1 MMHFGNMCFVIG
13 DSDRGLCIR
22 QRLGN
27 LKMGSAEDC
36 ACGRQCVGVREQ
48 RHIKVNTINQQVGNP
63 MRERWFVLKDRD
75 TTYMRQLLEL
85 GMQDSSLY
93 KPTFSLIQPGNKK
106 CVFKEAD

>member
-1 MMHFGNMCFVIG
+1 MLIAKSVSRPGWVKPNEPF
-13 DSDRGLCIR
+13 
-22 QRLGN
+22 LGHT
-27 LKMGSAEDC
+27 
-36 ACGRQCVGVREQ
+36 V
-48 RHIKVNTINQQVGNP
+48 NQQVGNP